1 VRKVSQNKFL
11 IFLGCAIP
19 YRVSAY
25 EISARKVL
33 QKLGVELVEMPE
45 FNCCGL
51 PMDPVSHEMMIIL
64 AARNL
69 ALAEREGLNILT
81 LCPGC
86 AGTLKKVNKMLK
98 ADKALRE
105 EINKH
110 LKESGL
116 EFKGTIEAKHLMQV
130 LIEDVGLERI
140 KNAVVK
146 PLTALRVAEHNGCHI
161 LRPKEYIGFD
171 DPEDPQTLKRLVE
184 ATGATCL
191 DYLDETECC
200 GAPSVGVNDKIALQ
214 LARDKLNHIKM
225 VGAQA
230 MITICPF
237 CHIMYDTNELR
248 IEKMF
253 NETYGIPV
261 LHYTQLLGLAMGIP
275 LALEGVAF
283 YWAASCGGCEIAV
296 LDINEKI
303 LDVLQIADIVFW
315 PVAMDIKYKDV
326 ENMPDK
332 YIDVCFFN
340 GGIRNSE
347 QEHMAKLLRQKSKIL
362 IAYGAC
368 AHLGGVPGLANI

>member
-1 VRKVSQNKFL
+1 MSQNKFL

-275 LALEGVAF
+275 PEELAFNELRVDASKILKIALEGV
-283 YWAASCGGCEIAV
+283 E
-296 LDINEKI
+296 
-303 LDVLQIADIVFW
+303 
-315 PVAMDIKYKDV
+315 
-326 ENMPDK
+326 
-332 YIDVCFFN
+332 
-340 GGIRNSE
+340 SE
-347 QEHMAKLLRQKSKIL
+347 
-362 IAYGAC
+362 
-368 AHLGGVPGLANI
+368 

>member
-1 VRKVSQNKFL
+1 MSANRYLF
-11 IFLGCAIP
+11 FLGCAIP

-25 EISARKVL
+25 EISARKTL

-51 PMDPVSHEMMIIL
+51 PLDPVSHEMMLIL

-69 ALAEREGLNILT
+69 ALAEQKGLNILT

-98 ADKALRE
+98 EDTALRE
-105 EINKH
+105 EVNKH

-116 EFKGTIEAKHLMQV
+116 VFKGTAEAKHLMQV
-130 LIEDVGLERI
+130 LMEDVGLEKI
-140 KNAVVK
+140 KNSVVK
-146 PLTALRVAEHNGCHI
+146 PLTMLKIAEHNGCHI
-161 LRPKEYIGFD
+161 LRPKEFIGFD
-171 DPEDPQTLKRLVE
+171 DPEDPKTLKTLIE

-191 DYLDETECC
+191 DYMDETECC
-200 GAPSVGVNDKIALQ
+200 GAPSVGVNDKIALE

-225 VGAQA
+225 VDAQA

-261 LHYTQLLGLAMGIP
+261 LHYPQLLGLAMGMP
-275 LALEGVAF
+275 
-283 YWAASCGGCEIAV
+283 CEE
-296 LDINEKI
+296 LG
-303 LDVLQIADIVFW
+303 F
-315 PVAMDIKYKDV
+315 
-326 ENMPDK
+326 
-332 YIDVCFFN
+332 
-340 GGIRNSE
+340 SE
-347 QEHMAKLLRQKSKIL
+347 LRVDASKIL
-362 IAYGAC
+362 KQVMESGK
-368 AHLGGVPGLANI
+368 